1 MTRKA
6 HAFGPG
12 PFGPLRAGRPRSQ
25 AAGSGLPDQTGS
37 PVPDDNVPSRRR
49 FLTGRIRGEQ
59 PIWRPVPT
67 TGASSNDVLWGVWC
81 DGPDHALIVGDG
93 GAIHRLKDGVW
104 RREESGVKEPLH
116 AVVGFGGDAA
126 VDVAGTAA
134 GIGAVAVGWMGVIV
148 HWNGAA
154 WRRLG
159 GGIVDPMTRRFA
171 PGRTNT
177 PLFGLW
183 ASSPADVWAVGDEG
197 RVCRF
202 DGSAWHEVD
211 CPADAHLRAVLGRP
225 DGTLMVAGAQGTVLA
240 YRDGA
245 WSRMATGTSSHLTGL
260 HVEHDGTVYAIGGHF
275 NAQRNGFTGTLL
287 RLRGGTWSQLASDE
301 ALPRLRSIARVGD
314 ALVVVGDHGTVGTV
328 EGDRVVSER
337 SGTRRDLYAL
347 AAAGD
352 RRALCVG
359 DGGGV
364 LERVPVSGAT
374 LPVFEVD
381 AVPIG
386 RASPWQAAGESPTD
400 RVLWSIWGH
409 EGRIVAV
416 GDEGAIVTFDGER
429 WLGRTAPSPLHLHG
443 VWGRHADQVYAVGD
457 FATVLEFD
465 GSRWREIHRLGV
477 DVSAV
482 AVAGFGP
489 HDLFVV
495 GDEGLILRS
504 DGTGFERI
512 DGRTRDALYAIWGYD
527 ADHVL
532 AVGDFGAVL
541 RWNGRGWNSFSAGTE
556 AFLYGVCGRAL
567 DDVVVVGL
575 SGTAAHFDGR
585 RWSRR
590 ATGTTADLLGVAL
603 LDDVRWLAVG
613 TRGTALVWDG
623 DAWTEEETGTD
634 ASLRA
639 VWVARDGTA
648 YAVGDGG
655 AIHKRSA

>member
-1 MTRKA
+1 M
-6 HAFGPG
+6 
-12 PFGPLRAGRPRSQ
+12 
-25 AAGSGLPDQTGS
+25 
-37 PVPDDNVPSRRR
+37 PDDSVPSRRR
-49 FLTGRIRGEQ
+49 FLTGRIRGE
-59 PIWRPVPT
+59 RPVWQPVPAA
-67 TGASSNDVLWGVWC
+67 GAGPNDVLWGVWC
-81 DGPDHALIVGDG
+81 DGPGHALVVGDG
-93 GAIHRLKDGVW
+93 GAIYRLSVGAW
-104 RREESGVKEPLH
+104 RREDSGIREPLH
-116 AVVGFGGDAA
+116 AVAGFGDDAAGRGATGKTTGDAA
-126 VDVAGTAA
+126 GKITGTA
-134 GIGAVAVGWMGVIV
+134 AVAVGWMGVVV
-148 HWNGAA
+148 HWDGTA
-154 WRRLG
+154 WHRRG
-159 GGIVDPMTRRFA
+159 GGIVDPLTRRFSRIRA
-171 PGRTNT
+171 NI

-183 ASSPADVWAVGDEG
+183 ASSPDDVWAVGDEG

-211 CPADAHLRAVLGRP
+211 CPTDAHLRAVLRRP
-225 DGTLMVAGAQGTVLA
+225 DGTLMVAGVQGTVLIC
-240 YRDGA
+240 RDGV
-245 WSRMATGTSSHLTGL
+245 WSPMATGTSSHLTAL
-260 HVEHDGTVYAIGGHF
+260 HAEADGSVYAAGGRF
-275 NAQRNGFTGTLL
+275 DARRNGFAGTLI
-287 RLRGGTWSQLASDE
+287 RLREGTWTALATDE
-301 ALPRLRSIARVGD
+301 ALPRLRSITRIGEAVVAVGD
-314 ALVVVGDHGTVGTV
+314 QGAIVRI
-328 EGDRVVSER
+328 EGDRVESEQ

-359 DGGGV
+359 DGGV
-364 LERVPVSGAT
+364 LLERAPVSGAA
-374 LPVFEVD
+374 LPVFEAG

-400 RVLWSIWGH
+400 RVLWSVWGH
-409 EGRIVAV
+409 GDRVFAV
-416 GDEGAIVTFDGER
+416 GDEGAIVTFDGKR
-429 WLGRTAPSPLHLHG
+429 WLAHAAPSPLHLHG
-443 VWGRHADQVYAVGD
+443 VWGRHAGQVYAVGD

-465 GSRWREIHRLGV
+465 GARWREIHRLGV

-504 DGTGFERI
+504 DGTGFERV
-512 DGRTRDALYAIWGYD
+512 DGRTRDALYALWGYD

-541 RWNGRGWNSFSAGTE
+541 RWNGREWNGFSAGTE

-590 ATGTTADLLGVAL
+590 TTGTTADLLGVAS
-603 LDDVRWLAVG
+603 LDDTRWLAVG

-634 ASLRA
+634 AGLRA
-639 VWVARDGTA
+639 VWVAPDGTA
-648 YAVGDGG
+648 WAVGDGG
-655 AIHKRSA
+655 ILRKRLP

>member
-1 MTRKA
+1 M
-6 HAFGPG
+6 
-12 PFGPLRAGRPRSQ
+12 
-25 AAGSGLPDQTGS
+25 
-37 PVPDDNVPSRRR
+37 PDDSVPSRRR
-49 FLTGRIRGEQ
+49 FLTGRIRGER
-59 PIWRPVPT
+59 PVWRPVPT
-67 TGASSNDVLWGVWC
+67 AGANPNDVLWGVWC
-81 DGPDHALIVGDG
+81 DGPGYALVVGDG
-93 GAIHRLKDGVW
+93 GAIHRLSGGVW

-116 AVVGFGGDAA
+116 AVVGFGGAAGEDTGDAA
-126 VDVAGTAA
+126 GEGTGDGSGDDAGIAA
-134 GIGAVAVGWMGVIV
+134 GDDAGIAAGKAAGRAAVAVGWMGVIV
-148 HWNGAA
+148 HWDGTA
-154 WRRLG
+154 WRRHG
-159 GGIVDPMTRRFA
+159 GGIVDPVTRRFA
-171 PGRTNT
+171 RTRANT

-183 ASSPADVWAVGDEG
+183 AASPDDVWAVGDEG

-202 DGSAWHEVD
+202 DGTAWHEVP
-211 CPADAHLRAVLGRP
+211 CPSDAHLRAVVHCP

-245 WSRMATGTSSHLTGL
+245 WSQTATGTSSHLTGL
-260 HVEHDGTVYAIGGHF
+260 HVDDDGTVLAAGGRF
-275 NAQRNGFTGTLL
+275 DAGRNGFAGTLL
-287 RLRGGTWSQLASDE
+287 RLREGTWTALPADE
-301 ALPRLRSIARVGD
+301 PLPRLRSIARIGD
-314 ALVVVGDHGTVGTV
+314 TLVAAGDHGTVARV
-328 EGDRVVSER
+328 EGDRIVPER

-347 AAAGD
+347 APAGD

-359 DGGGV
+359 DGGV
-364 LERVPVSGAT
+364 VMERAPASGAE
-374 LPVFEVD
+374 LPVFE
-381 AVPIG
+381 AGAAAIG
-386 RASPWQAAGESPTD
+386 RASPWQTVAGSPTD
-400 RVLWSIWGH
+400 RVLWSVWGH
-409 EGRIVAV
+409 GDRIFAV
-416 GDEGAIVTFDGER
+416 GDEGAIVTFDGGR
-429 WLGRTAPSPLHLHG
+429 WIGRTAPSPLHLHG

-457 FATVLEFD
+457 FATVIEFD
-465 GSRWREIHRLGV
+465 GSHWREIHRLGI

-504 DGTGFERI
+504 DGAGFERV
-512 DGRTRDALYAIWGYD
+512 DGRTRDALYSIWGHD

-541 RWNGRGWNSFSAGTE
+541 RWNGREWNGFSAGTE

-575 SGTAAHFDGR
+575 SGTTAHFDGR

-590 ATGTTADLLGVAL
+590 ATGTTADLLGVAP

-634 ASLRA
+634 AGLRA

-648 YAVGDGG
+648 WAVGDGG
-655 AIHKRSA
+655 VLCKRLP

>member
-1 MTRKA
+1 M
-6 HAFGPG
+6 
-12 PFGPLRAGRPRSQ
+12 
-25 AAGSGLPDQTGS
+25 
-37 PVPDDNVPSRRR
+37 PDDNVPSRRR

-67 TGASSNDVLWGVWC
+67 TGASPNDVLWGVWC
-81 DGPDHALIVGDG
+81 DGSDHALIVGDG

-116 AVVGFGGDAA
+116 AVAGFGDGN
-126 VDVAGTAA
+126 AGNAA
-134 GIGAVAVGWMGVIV
+134 GNAPGIAAVAVGWMGVIV
-148 HWNGAA
+148 HWDGAA

-171 PGRTNT
+171 SIRANT

-211 CPADAHLRAVLGRP
+211 CPTDAHLRAVLRAP
-225 DGTLMVAGAQGTVLA
+225 DGTLMVAGAQGTVLTF
-240 YRDGA
+240 RDGA
-245 WSRMATGTSSHLTGL
+245 WSRMATGTSSHLTGM
-260 HVEHDGTVYAIGGHF
+260 HVEPDGTVYAVGGHF
-275 NAQRNGFTGTLL
+275 NARRNGFTGTLL

-301 ALPRLRSIARVGD
+301 ALPRLRAVGRIGD
-314 ALVVVGDHGTVGTV
+314 AVVAVGDHGTIARVT
-328 EGDRVVSER
+328 GDSIVAERVD
-337 SGTRRDLYAL
+337 TRRDLYAL
-347 AAAGD
+347 AAAGGQ
-352 RRALCVG
+352 RALCVG

-364 LERVPVSGAT
+364 VERATVSATALPSLEA
-374 LPVFEVD
+374 D
-381 AVPIG
+381 AAPIG
-386 RASPWQAAGESPTD
+386 RASPWECVDGCPTD
-400 RVLWSIWGH
+400 RVLWSLWGDDDQ
-409 EGRIVAV
+409 IFAV
-416 GDEGAIVTFDGER
+416 GDEGAIVTFDGKR
-429 WLGRTAPSPLHLHG
+429 WLAHAAPAPLHLHG
-443 VWGRHADQVYAVGD
+443 VWGRRADQVYAVGD
-457 FATVLEFD
+457 FAAVIEFD

-477 DVSAV
+477 DISAV

-504 DGTGFERI
+504 DGVGFERI
-512 DGRTRDALYAIWGYD
+512 DGRTRDALYSIWGYD

-532 AVGDFGAVL
+532 AVGDFGAIL
-541 RWNGRGWNSFSAGTE
+541 RWNGREWNSFSAGTE

-575 SGTAAHFDGR
+575 SGTTAHFDGR

-590 ATGTTADLLGVAL
+590 ATGTTADLLGVAP
-603 LDDVRWLAVG
+603 LDDTRWIAVG

-623 DAWTEEETGTD
+623 DAWIEEDTGTD
-634 ASLRA
+634 AGLRA
-639 VWVARDGTA
+639 VRVAGDGTA

-655 AIHKRSA
+655 TVRKRLP